1 MYVGFVHFPAA
12 TKNSN
17 LDGKIWREKTWSNPG
32 QFFLA
37 ARDYAETYK
46 KVKPHASLQAFLL
59 PKRWPGSLS
68 VPKTHITMC

>member
-1 MYVGFVHFPAA
+1 MYAGFVHFPAA

-17 LDGKIWREKTWSNPG
+17 LENIWSKKTRCNPG

-46 KVKPHASLQAFLL
+46 KVKPHASLQAFLP

-68 VPKTHITMC
+68 LPKTHITMF